1 MATTFISGLVY
12 RGGRLDWTTLR
23 QVGDKLQVA
32 EHKEAALQVADT
44 PPALPPPDL
53 APQIRAAC
61 SSVKGNLCLAVPTD
75 QVLMR
80 VVDLPTIDP
89 AEMRGMVELQV
100 DKFSPFP
107 VEHMAVS
114 CEVLEK
120 QASSSRV
127 LIVAVKREIVDGIGE
142 TFKKAGLYPHWMD
155 VEVLSWWHL
164 FKEKGEIPAH
174 GRRIFILLDAF
185 GTELIVSQNGIPV
198 LFRSLGGRQGLSEEE
213 FIEEVA
219 DEISYTLTSLEV
231 EWGAVENIQMTLWQW
246 GSGMPAL
253 AARLS
258 GGRKAPG
265 PAAAPAES
273 LKPPKLDFDLEEP
286 VVAAPPSEG
295 LGLQV
300 DQRQFDVLPPL
311 SEGLARRAVGQG
323 ETMINLA
330 PPEWRSVEKTR
341 SIHKHL
347 LVATAAVLVVW
358 LLVVSFFVVG
368 LKLQR
373 KNRDRLKTAVE
384 EIEGPAKEVERL
396 QDKFESLNAYA
407 DRSHSA
413 LECLREVSAL
423 LPEGVDLNSFAY
435 KKRGT
440 VSLRGECAT
449 VGPIYDFFQA
459 LEKSE
464 LFDEVKAEPVSTKNV
479 GAVQKSQF
487 GVTMTLPGAK
497 EQK

>member
-12 RGGRLDWTTLR
+12 RGGRLDWTVLR
-23 QVGDKLQVA
+23 EVGDKLQVA
-32 EHKEAALQVADT
+32 EHKEATLQVADP
-44 PPALPPPDL
+44 PPALPPVEL

-61 SSVKGNLCLAVPTD
+61 SGVKGNLCLAVPTD

-80 VVDLPTIDP
+80 VVDLPTVDP
-89 AEMRGMVELQV
+89 AEMQGMVELQV

-107 VEHMAVS
+107 VEHLSVS
-114 CEVLEK
+114 YEVLEK
-120 QASSSRV
+120 QENSSRV
-127 LIVAVKREIVDGIGE
+127 LIVAVKREIVEGIGE

-155 VEVLSWWHL
+155 VEVLGWWYL
-164 FKEKGEIPAH
+164 FKAKGEVPSH
-174 GRRIFILLDAF
+174 GRRIFILLDTH

-231 EWGAVENIQMTLWQW
+231 EWGAVENIQMTLWHW

-258 GGRKAPG
+258 GGRKAAEPA
-265 PAAAPAES
+265 PAAS
-273 LKPPKLDFDLEEP
+273 LKPPKLAFDLDEP
-286 VVAAPPSEG
+286 AAPPPVAEG

-300 DQRQFDVLPPL
+300 EQKQFDVLSPL
-311 SEGLARRAVGQG
+311 SEGLARRAVEQG
-323 ETMINLA
+323 ESMINLA
-330 PPEWRSVEKTR
+330 PPEWRSVEKTKT
-341 SIHKHL
+341 IHKHL
-347 LVATAAVLVVW
+347 LLATAAVLAVW
-358 LLVVSFFVVG
+358 LVTVSGFVVG

-373 KNRDRLKTAVE
+373 KNLDRLKTAVE
-384 EIEGPAKEVERL
+384 EVEGPAKEVEQL
-396 QDKFESLNAYA
+396 KNKFESLSAYA

-413 LECLREVSAL
+413 LECLREVTEL
-423 LPEGVDLNSFAY
+423 LPDGVDLNSFAY
-435 KKRGT
+435 KKQGT
-440 VSLRGECAT
+440 VSLRGECAA
-449 VGPIYDFFQA
+449 VDPIYNFFQA

-464 LFDEVKAEPVSTKNV
+464 LFKSVKTEPVSTKNV

-487 GVTMTLPGAK
+487 GVTMTLPGGEK
-497 EQK
+497 ETP